1 MQSPKPT
8 LVLIPTAWHSPVHY
22 VALSNLLTDAG
33 YPVSSQALP
42 SVDPHL
48 ALNVHVAT
56 DEAFIRETLLLPLLE
71 GGKDVVLVMHGYG
84 ASPGAAAAVGL
95 SKKERANQ
103 DRKGGVIGLV
113 VVAGF
118 VFAEGE
124 TLFSRLGGKFEP
136 WHVVNVRISSLLV
149 SVLRPY
155 STLMTC
161 SWQCR
166 RQRGC

>member
-22 VALSNLLTDAG
+22 VALFDLLTDAG
-33 YPVSSQALP
+33 YPTLSQAPP

-56 DEAFIRETLLLPLLE
+56 DEAFIRDNLLLPLLE
-71 GGKDVVLVMHGYG
+71 EGKDVVLVLHGYG

-124 TLFSRLGGKFEP
+124 TLFGRLGGKFEP
-136 WHVVNVRISSLLV
+136 WHVVDVRLCSLSV
-149 SVLRPY
+149 SMLNHAAP
-155 STLMTC
+155 
-161 SWQCR
+161 
-166 RQRGC
+166 